1 MSPSSTQDGPGPVA
15 ADRYLAEALAA
26 KGVTHFFHVPVIV
39 PAAMR
44 EMTAIG
50 TTIPVMAHS
59 EKASAYMADGYAR
72 VSGRPGVCGSQTIG
86 GTNLASGLRD
96 AFLARV
102 PILALS
108 GGKQLHSQYKG
119 QYQEVD
125 DMPAYEA
132 LTKFN
137 ATVWM
142 PERLPDLL
150 ETAFR
155 AATTGSPAPV
165 HLELSGVMGDIAT
178 TGPISSPPAPG
189 SAFSTFPAFR
199 PSADPEDVRRA
210 AALLAAAERP
220 VIVAGGGA
228 RTSGAGAEILRL
240 ARLLSVPIATAMNAK
255 GLVPEDDPLALGV
268 VGEYSTDAANRAV
281 SEADLVFYVGSSVGG
296 LTTRNWTVP
305 EAGATVVQI
314 DIDPENLGR
323 NYPVAIGLCGD
334 ARTVTRQLLGA
345 VTERAE
351 DAIAPWLA
359 RVAALK
365 REWEQKVEPLE
376 HSAAVPIAPQ
386 TAARELAEALPA
398 EAVLVC
404 DTGHIGAWLAQNM
417 KITGPDQTVLRA
429 HGSLGWSFPAAIG
442 AKCAVPERP
451 VVCFTGDGGFYYH
464 LTELE
469 TALRYGINVVV
480 VVNDNAAL
488 SQEREL
494 WDGPTE
500 HLWRMRPTDF
510 AATAEAFGCAGF
522 RVERPGDLASTL
534 AEALESDRPAV
545 VSVATDD
552 TAAALPA
559 WSPAGSIGMYDS
571 VRAED

>member
-1 MSPSSTQDGPGPVA
+1 MTVA

-39 PAAMR
+39 PSAMR

-50 TTIPVMAHS
+50 ATLPVMAHS
-59 EKASAYMADGYAR
+59 EKAAAYMADGYAR
-72 VSGRPGVCGSQTIG
+72 TSGRPGLCGSQTIG

-96 AFLARV
+96 AYLARIPV
-102 PILALS
+102 LALS
-108 GGKQLHSQYKG
+108 GGKQLHSQYRG
-119 QYQEVD
+119 QYQEID
-125 DMPAYEA
+125 DMPVYES

-137 ATVWM
+137 ATVWA
-142 PERLPDLL
+142 PDRLPDLL
-150 ETAFR
+150 ESAFR

-178 TGPISSPPAPG
+178 SGSIESPPEL
-189 SAFSTFPAFR
+189 SANFSSFPALR
-199 PSADPEDVRRA
+199 PPADADDVRRA
-210 AALLAAAERP
+210 ASLLAEARKL

-228 RTSGAGAEILRL
+228 RISGAGEQIRQLSQRL
-240 ARLLSVPIATAMNAK
+240 QAPVATAMNAK
-255 GLVPEDDPLALGV
+255 ALIPENEPLALGV

-305 EAGATVVQI
+305 AAGSSTIQL

-323 NYPVAIGLCGD
+323 NYPAAVALCGD
-334 ARTVTRQLLGA
+334 ARAVLEQLLDALPGA
-345 VTERAE
+345 ANAGSDAWLETVAE
-351 DAIAPWLA
+351 
-359 RVAALK
+359 LK
-365 REWEQKVEPLE
+365 GEWEQRVAPQESSRSVPLM
-376 HSAAVPIAPQ
+376 PQ
-386 TAARELAEALPA
+386 TASRELAEALPA
-398 EAVLVC
+398 DAILVC

-417 KITGPDQTVLRA
+417 RINSPGQTVLRA
-429 HGSLGWSFPAAIG
+429 HGSLGWSFPASIG
-442 AKCAVPERP
+442 AKCAAPERP
-451 VVCFTGDGGFYYH
+451 VVCFTGDGGFLYH
-464 LTELE
+464 LAELE
-469 TALRYGINVVV
+469 TALRYGIRVVA

-510 AATAEAFGCAGF
+510 AATAEAFGCVGF
-522 RVERPGDLASTL
+522 RVEQPGDLAATL
-534 AEALESDRPAV
+534 ERALASDRPAV

-552 TAAALPA
+552 TATALPA
-559 WSPAGSIGMYDS
+559 WSPAGSVGMYDS